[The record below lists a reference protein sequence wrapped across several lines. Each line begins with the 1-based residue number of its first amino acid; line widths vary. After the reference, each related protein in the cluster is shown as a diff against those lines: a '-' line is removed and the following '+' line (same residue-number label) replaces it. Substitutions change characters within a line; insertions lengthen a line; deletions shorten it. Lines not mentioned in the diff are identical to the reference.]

1 MKQATTPPKIQLQS
15 RPTKRISVNDALTQ
29 SLFSM
34 TVAEYERALNGGER
48 TYLEAKTKKHGE
60 VTSSYWLNVL
70 DDERV
75 KISRPLEEFDR
86 DILDACISAQDAGNP
101 CVTVKGI
108 WHGITGKTSNDA
120 KPTQPLKKEILE
132 RVDRL
137 AVTRLTVDVTD
148 ACKKGIYPAGMKCR
162 IRATLLPCR
171 IVETELNGQLVD
183 AVIHF
188 DGQSPLLQIARARSG
203 KRAQI
208 LSYETALLDVPHQR
222 NTPTTTAIANY
233 LLRRIESAKAHI
245 NCARTILLPTLM
257 RQCGIV
263 NATRWQR
270 QDVRKTVESVMKS
283 FVDAGLIQS
292 FELVKQCGE
301 FSKIAF
307 KFSPETSQKQRR

>member
-1 MKQATTPPKIQLQS
+1 MNQANTPPKIQLQS

-34 TVAEYERALNGGER
+34 TVAEYERALNGEER

-70 DDERV
+70 NDERV

-86 DILDACISAQDAGNP
+86 DILDACISAQAKGNP
-101 CVTVKGI
+101 CITIRGV
-108 WHGITGKTSNDA
+108 WRGITGKTATDV
-120 KPTQPLKKEILE
+120 KLTPTLKKEILE

-137 AVTRLTVDVTD
+137 AFTRLTVDVTD
-148 ACKKGIYPAGMKCR
+148 ACKKGIYPAGMNCK
-162 IRATLLPCR
+162 IRASLLPCC

-188 DGQSPLLQIARARSG
+188 DGQSPLLQIAHARSG
-203 KRAQI
+203 NRAQI

-233 LLRRIESAKAHI
+233 LLRRIESAKAHSKLKRAI
-245 NCARTILLPTLM
+245 CFPSLWKNCGLADADRY
-257 RQCGIV
+257 
-263 NATRWQR
+263 QR
-270 QDVRKTVESVMKS
+270 REHRKTVETVMKS

-301 FSKIAF
+301 FSKITFNFA
-307 KFSPETSQKQRR
+307 P

>member
-1 MKQATTPPKIQLQS
+1 MKQANTPPKIQLQR

-29 SLFSM
+29 SLFAM
-34 TVAEYERALNGGER
+34 TVDEYERALNGEER

-75 KISRPLEEFDR
+75 KISKPLEGFDR
-86 DILDACISAQDAGNP
+86 DILDACISAQATGNP
-101 CVTVKGI
+101 CITVKGI
-108 WHGITGKTSNDA
+108 WHGITGKTSNNT

-148 ACKKGIYPAGMKCR
+148 ACKKGIYPAGMKCK
-162 IRATLLPCR
+162 IRATLLPCS
-171 IVETELNGQLVD
+171 IVETELNGQLH

-188 DGQSPLLQIARARSG
+188 DGESPLLQIARARSG

-208 LSYETALLDVPHQR
+208 LTYDVALLDVPRQR
-222 NTPTTTAIANY
+222 NTPMTIAITNY
-233 LLRRIESAKAHI
+233 LLRRIESAKA
-245 NCARTILLPTLM
+245 NGTLK
-257 RQCGIV
+257 RVICFSSLWKHCGLTG
-263 NATRWQR
+263 ADRYQR
-270 QDVRKTVESVMKS
+270 REHRKTVESTLQS

-292 FELVKQCGE
+292 FEFVKERGE
-301 FSKIAF
+301 FVKITF
-307 KFSPETSQKQRR
+307 KFSPETSQKQRK